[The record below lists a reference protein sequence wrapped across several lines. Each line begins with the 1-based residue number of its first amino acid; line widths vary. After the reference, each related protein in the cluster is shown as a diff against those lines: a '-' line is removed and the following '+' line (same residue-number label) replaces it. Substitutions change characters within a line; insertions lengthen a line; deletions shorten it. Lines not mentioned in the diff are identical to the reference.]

1 MNKMFIDAFYFN
13 QDIGNWDVSNVTDM
27 NFMFIGA
34 SNFNQDLTR
43 WCVSNVTSLPE
54 DFSTNSA
61 LTASNHPVWGT
72 CP

>member
-1 MNKMFIDAFYFN
+1 MDYMFRE
-13 QDIGNWDVSNVTDM
+13 
-27 NFMFIGA
+27 A
-34 SNFNQDLTR
+34 SNFNQDLTQ
-43 WCVSNVTSLPE
+43 WCVSQFPTMPT